1 MSIPA
6 VFTGYGVKDEV
17 AGKKYALEKIQYT
30 PKAWNELDVDIKIDF
45 CQSDFFDF
53 FSVFDADALFDF
65 LKVVSADLVRRD
77 DCD

>member
-30 PKAWNELDVDIKIDF
+30 PKTFNELDVDIKIDF
-45 CQSDFFDF
+45 CKS
-53 FSVFDADALFDF
+53 
-65 LKVVSADLVRRD
+65 SAH
-77 DCD
+77 